1 MTMTLGADLDR
12 DVRAVADHL
21 DTFDRQL
28 SYDEFVA
35 EIEAVAPA
43 SSDIHWM
50 ADNQLVNIFFSRRT
64 ASPALLTSRLREW
77 LA

>member
-1 MTMTLGADLDR
+1 MSLPTDLQR
-12 DVRAVADHL
+12 DIQAAADHL
-21 DTFDRQL
+21 DSFDRPL

-35 EIEAVAPA
+35 EIAAVAPA

-50 ADNQLVNIFFSRRT
+50 ADNQLVSIFFSRRT
-64 ASPALLTSRLREW
+64 ASSALLTSRLRQW

>member
-1 MTMTLGADLDR
+1 MSLPADLQR
-12 DVRAVADHL
+12 DIQAVANHL
-21 DTFDRQL
+21 DAFDHPL
-28 SYDEFVA
+28 SYDEFVQ
-35 EIEAVAPA
+35 EIAVVAPA

-50 ADNQLVNIFFSRRT
+50 SDNQLVGIFFARRT

>member
-1 MTMTLGADLDR
+1 MALVDTLISDIR
-12 DVRAVADHL
+12 VVADYL
-21 DTFDRQL
+21 DALDRQL

-35 EIEAVAPA
+35 EIAAVAPA

-50 ADNQLVNIFFSRRT
+50 ADNQLVGIFFARQT